1 MTVPWDE
8 WLNLHDCLL
17 WEAVALSLN
26 FDPRQIQDS
35 LPSRFRSKFGVPELE
50 RADPVYFR
58 EYGKRLRILENQM
71 GRPTGPGGYVGARP
85 IFRVQLVL
93 FAKWARK
100 LKWEMPEELEKLARK
115 RPAPNKA
122 SGASPVTATPAN
134 SSSPK
139 SPEESNDKRD
149 TGREMSTK
157 GRRTALLI
165 IRALEQLAERKK
177 GHRTEAQ
184 SICDTIASM
193 GYSLTDRAVGQWLKD
208 ARKEFPAVEKKK
220 G

>member
-1 MTVPWDE
+1 MDIQWDE

-17 WEAVALSLN
+17 WEAVALSLS
-26 FDPRQIQDS
+26 FDPYVLRES
-35 LPSRFRSKFGVPELE
+35 CPRNFRTEVDWPDLE
-50 RADPVYFR
+50 RADPLYFR
-58 EYGKRLRILENQM
+58 DYGKRLRILKNQI
-71 GRPTGPGGYVGARP
+71 GRPGGPGGYVGAS
-85 IFRVQLVL
+85 RVQLVL

-100 LKWEMPEELEKLARK
+100 LRWEMPEELKKLARK

-122 SGASPVTATPAN
+122 SGASPATATPAN
-134 SSSPK
+134 SPSPK

-208 ARKEFPAVEKKK
+208 ARKEFPPVEKRK